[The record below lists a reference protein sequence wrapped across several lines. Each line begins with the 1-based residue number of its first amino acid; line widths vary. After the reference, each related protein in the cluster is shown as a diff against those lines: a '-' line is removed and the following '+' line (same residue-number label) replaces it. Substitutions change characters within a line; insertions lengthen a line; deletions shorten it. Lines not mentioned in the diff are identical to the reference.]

1 MPELH
6 RGSLLDTFRKDSMN
20 KPLANRLVAVGVAIT
35 VSLVGATSALASH
48 HHDRGG
54 IAEAEGRYSVVF
66 SLDEARPNPRI
77 TPGALNSAVDQA
89 NIDETICARGYS
101 KSIRPPEEYTERLK
115 HLGIRQYGY
124 TDGRVRDYEED
135 HLVSLELGGSPS
147 NPHNL
152 WPEPHHVIG
161 GWGSY
166 AKDQLENKLHTLVC
180 GGRVP
185 LAQAQR
191 DIAGDW
197 IAAYK
202 RYIGPNP
209 SPGRRHRRV
218 D

>member
-1 MPELH
+1 MRPLT
-6 RGSLLDTFRKDSMN
+6 SLSAFCFLSIAGWLACL
-20 KPLANRLVAVGVAIT
+20 PHALANRY
-35 VSLVGATSALASH
+35 S
-48 HHDRGG
+48 DRGG
-54 IAEAEGRYSVVF
+54 IAEASGRYSVVF
-66 SLDEARPNPRI
+66 GLDQALPNRRL

-115 HLGIRQYGY
+115 HRGIQQYRY
-124 TDGRVRDYEED
+124 SDRRVRDYEED
-135 HLVSLELGGSPS
+135 HLVSLELGGSPTS
-147 NPHNL
+147 PRNL

-180 GGRVP
+180 RRRVP

-191 DIAGDW
+191 DIASDW

-202 RYIGPNP
+202 RYIAPNP
-209 SPGRRHRRV
+209 ASGRRHRRV

>member
-1 MPELH
+1 MRKPPARFLTVCVLVFA
-6 RGSLLDTFRKDSMN
+6 GSLT
-20 KPLANRLVAVGVAIT
+20 LAPHAI
-35 VSLVGATSALASH
+35 ASR

-66 SLDEARPNPRI
+66 SLDEARPNPRL

-135 HLVSLELGGSPS
+135 HLVSLELGGSPT